1 MLCYA
6 LCSYILDIRKVRL
19 WSAPFLV
26 FGANAILFFMF
37 AGVIARILIM
47 IPVGET
53 SLKGVIFSK
62 ALQPLL
68 GNYLGS
74 FTFSLLF
81 LSLSYLVM
89 YACYKRGIFW
99 KV

>member
-1 MLCYA
+1 
-6 LCSYILDIRKVRL
+6 
-19 WSAPFLV
+19 V

-37 AGVIARILIM
+37 AGVVARILIM

-68 GNYLGS
+68 GNYMGS
-74 FTFSLLF
+74 FAFSVLF
-81 LSLSYLVM
+81 LLLSYAVM
-89 YACYKRGIFW
+89 YACYKRRIFW